1 MNLISFLTKYSR
13 RTAVLSVI
21 TGVISGA
28 ASAALLA
35 LVNTALSRTGGG
47 VSPRMVWAF
56 VALCLVLPVARY
68 VSQMLLTTLSQKGI
82 YHMRLSLCR
91 QLLAAPLRQL
101 EMVGPHRILATLT
114 DDLAVITNTLIAVPV
129 ICLQL
134 AIVVGSLI
142 YLAWLSWLAFIA
154 VVLFMVFGIST
165 IQFAINRSSSYMRRA
180 REDADRLMSHY
191 RALND
196 GSKELKLHYSRRQSF
211 ISTVLEPTALSL
223 RRNNITGTGIM
234 AVAAGWF
241 QVLIF
246 SLLGLLIFV
255 LPLVRPTD
263 VQTLTGYTI
272 VILYMLIPLD
282 NLTGLLPQLTRA
294 NISLKKIESLGLSLT
309 ADSAEKEMTK
319 EAPVGPTWKRLELVG
334 VTHSY
339 HRERENSVFTLG
351 PISLSFE
358 PAELTFLTGGNGSGK
373 TTLAKLL
380 TGLYLPESGQIYLD
394 GEPITDA
401 NRDYYRQH
409 FSVVFSDFFL
419 FESLL
424 GLESSELDDKARE
437 YLAQLQLEHKVQV
450 DKGALSTIDLS
461 QGQRKRLALLTAFLE
476 NRSFYIFDEWA
487 ADQDPLFRDI
497 FYLQILPELKA
508 RGKTVLVISHDDR
521 YYHLGDRVVK
531 LDYGQIES
539 DKRIPAEGRQ
549 VIADQ
554 DPSKV
559 EYSAIATP

>member
-1 MNLISFLTKYSR
+1 
-13 RTAVLSVI
+13 
-21 TGVISGA
+21 
-28 ASAALLA
+28 
-35 LVNTALSRTGGG
+35 
-47 VSPRMVWAF
+47 
-56 VALCLVLPVARY
+56 
-68 VSQMLLTTLSQKGI
+68 
-82 YHMRLSLCR
+82 
-91 QLLAAPLRQL
+91 
-101 EMVGPHRILATLT
+101 
-114 DDLAVITNTLIAVPV
+114 
-129 ICLQL
+129 
-134 AIVVGSLI
+134 
-142 YLAWLSWLAFIA
+142 
-154 VVLFMVFGIST
+154 
-165 IQFAINRSSSYMRRA
+165 
-180 REDADRLMSHY
+180 
-191 RALND
+191 
-196 GSKELKLHYSRRQSF
+196 
-211 ISTVLEPTALSL
+211 VLEPTALSL

-246 SLLGLLIFV
+246 SLLGLLIFA
-255 LPLVRPTD
+255 LPALRTTD

-294 NISLKKIESLGLSLT
+294 NIALKKIESLGLSLT
-309 ADSAEKEMTK
+309 AESAEKEMT
-319 EAPVGPTWKRLELVG
+319 EDAPVGPTWKRLDLVG

-351 PISLSFE
+351 PINLSFE
-358 PAELTFLTGGNGSGK
+358 PGELTFLTGGNGSGK

-394 GEPITDA
+394 GEAITDA

-424 GLESSELDDKARE
+424 GLESNELDDQARE
-437 YLAQLQLEHKVQV
+437 YLVQLQLEHKVQV
-450 DKGALSTIDLS
+450 NKGALSTIDLS

-476 NRSFYIFDEWA
+476 NRSFYVFDEWA

-521 YYHLGDRVVK
+521 YYHLGDRLVK
-531 LDYGQIES
+531 LDYGQIEY

-549 VIADQ
+549 VVVDQ
-554 DPSKV
+554 DSLKV
-559 EYSAIATP
+559 EYSALATP